1 MANSDGRISFQYT
14 IPDLKRAAG
23 SGDYYD
29 YYNSFAIQSEVSGV
43 IYCSASYDQFGRGI
57 KTIGDLTA
65 DGLFGNGTDLTKQ
78 LSVQSSEVLPI
89 SGNWFQPNS
98 PIYIRWDGAT
108 VVGTVTDNVWRA
120 AQIIGQS
127 LSSSVGFFNTTITVP
142 SADVGA
148 HFLSIEDSQT
158 SSYP

>member
-1 MANSDGRISFQYT
+1 MKVILTLYLTNTSSLDITPPSGPGAVPIQITGTRYPPNALVDISYQDIDSGLWSYLTSTTANSDGRISFQYT

-78 LSVQSSEVLPI
+78 LSV
-89 SGNWFQPNS
+89 
-98 PIYIRWDGAT
+98 
-108 VVGTVTDNVWRA
+108 
-120 AQIIGQS
+120 
-127 LSSSVGFFNTTITVP
+127 
-142 SADVGA
+142 
-148 HFLSIEDSQT
+148 H
-158 SSYP
+158 